1 MRILAV
7 CWLSTWLLKADGT
20 ESPRKEGAL
29 GPGSEALER
38 EEAERLLQ
46 KYKLTFSEDGDP
58 LRRRGQDLA
67 CSACQLAAKR
77 FQSKVASR
85 IKGKM
90 PDAEKKTVFQ
100 RGLTT
105 ACEEAQF
112 PQQLAVVEKEGKQF
126 YVDFQEALGSAHG
139 RVNVKAMSPEIKADV
154 INGCRHLLQKEWKD
168 SLLQKV
174 LSTPKGGR
182 ASDVDFGKLI
192 CGPKMSAVCDE
203 EEESDGDRE
212 EDEPQ
217 ILLVSAVGAAVQLLV
232 QLVAFPLA
240 FPGHVHPDVLRE
252 GLNELMG
259 RKLSSVPW
267 IAFTYWVC
275 NIIFS
280 VSALRLVRR
289 ASASTVVL
297 ANGAREGNR
306 FSGIIP
312 DWSDKEQEQEEEE
325 EEVQLRGSA
334 AHVLCMF
341 LLDLARAATRGEQR
355 VAMAELSFLR
365 ILKFMLGP
373 PGVPIFLVLMF
384 DAILAMIVLTV
395 VLLILPKR
403 VLSKSK
409 LVRTAR
415 NKLLRLLS
423 RMVELSMQGP
433 VALLVVWLGRKVFRG
448 RLDSVPKPPHGV
460 SPKAEGTY
468 DVSVQFSP
476 TKGWNPFHQE
486 TYVVA
491 FRKEGVNWLERPFK
505 PGENLEDMSGDAKK
519 GNRFKATVDGLPIG
533 TRITFRVCAL
543 SYWGRGP
550 WSREASVSTMAK
562 PSKDFGCTGPLGPA
576 REKTGS
582 DKKQYVWLQTR
593 NEVHIRIPVGTD
605 VRGKDVKFKAL
616 PLRLQVD
623 LAVGGETL
631 ELLHGQLAHRINS
644 DDATWY
650 IDESKEE
657 GRYIQITIFKLEA
670 LDRWSRVFEGDEHP
684 EIDVR
689 HVQWFVDP
697 LNPGTLGDLDEWTSG
712 RTPGRLILRGRAG
725 DGVAQMVRGS
735 TWTAIDLLRVTSKIQ
750 CNHRA
755 VRCLGGLPLQTVS
768 MPRL

>member
-1 MRILAV
+1 
-7 CWLSTWLLKADGT
+7 
-20 ESPRKEGAL
+20 
-29 GPGSEALER
+29 
-38 EEAERLLQ
+38 
-46 KYKLTFSEDGDP
+46 
-58 LRRRGQDLA
+58 
-67 CSACQLAAKR
+67 
-77 FQSKVASR
+77 
-85 IKGKM
+85 M

-297 ANGAREGNR
+297 ANVAALPLSALVFCCPLPLLKPQQFRWTFAMSLLLVAGGNLLYGPDP
-306 FSGIIP
+306 SGV
-312 DWSDKEQEQEEEE
+312 EQEE

-341 LLDLARAATRGEQR
+341 PLDLARAATRGEQR

-415 NKLLRLLS
+415 NKLLRFLS

-476 TKGWNPFHQE
+476 TRVWNPFHQE

-505 PGENLEDMSGDAKK
+505 PGENLEDMS
-519 GNRFKATVDGLPIG
+519 
-533 TRITFRVCAL
+533 
-543 SYWGRGP
+543 
-550 WSREASVSTMAK
+550 
-562 PSKDFGCTGPLGPA
+562 
-576 REKTGS
+576 
-582 DKKQYVWLQTR
+582 
-593 NEVHIRIPVGTD
+593 
-605 VRGKDVKFKAL
+605 
-616 PLRLQVD
+616 
-623 LAVGGETL
+623 
-631 ELLHGQLAHRINS
+631 
-644 DDATWY
+644 
-650 IDESKEE
+650 
-657 GRYIQITIFKLEA
+657 
-670 LDRWSRVFEGDEHP
+670 
-684 EIDVR
+684 
-689 HVQWFVDP
+689 
-697 LNPGTLGDLDEWTSG
+697 
-712 RTPGRLILRGRAG
+712 
-725 DGVAQMVRGS
+725 
-735 TWTAIDLLRVTSKIQ
+735 
-750 CNHRA
+750 
-755 VRCLGGLPLQTVS
+755 
-768 MPRL
+768 

>member
-1 MRILAV
+1 
-7 CWLSTWLLKADGT
+7 
-20 ESPRKEGAL
+20 
-29 GPGSEALER
+29 
-38 EEAERLLQ
+38 
-46 KYKLTFSEDGDP
+46 
-58 LRRRGQDLA
+58 
-67 CSACQLAAKR
+67 
-77 FQSKVASR
+77 
-85 IKGKM
+85 
-90 PDAEKKTVFQ
+90 
-100 RGLTT
+100 
-105 ACEEAQF
+105 
-112 PQQLAVVEKEGKQF
+112 
-126 YVDFQEALGSAHG
+126 
-139 RVNVKAMSPEIKADV
+139 
-154 INGCRHLLQKEWKD
+154 
-168 SLLQKV
+168 
-174 LSTPKGGR
+174 
-182 ASDVDFGKLI
+182 
-192 CGPKMSAVCDE
+192 
-203 EEESDGDRE
+203 
-212 EDEPQ
+212 
-217 ILLVSAVGAAVQLLV
+217 
-232 QLVAFPLA
+232 
-240 FPGHVHPDVLRE
+240 
-252 GLNELMG
+252 
-259 RKLSSVPW
+259 
-267 IAFTYWVC
+267 
-275 NIIFS
+275 
-280 VSALRLVRR
+280 
-289 ASASTVVL
+289 
-297 ANGAREGNR
+297 
-306 FSGIIP
+306 
-312 DWSDKEQEQEEEE
+312 
-325 EEVQLRGSA
+325 
-334 AHVLCMF
+334 
-341 LLDLARAATRGEQR
+341 
-355 VAMAELSFLR
+355 MAELSLLR

-373 PGVPIFLVLMF
+373 PGVPIILVLMF

-415 NKLLRLLS
+415 NKLLRFLS

-448 RLDSVPKPPHGV
+448 RLASVPKPPHGV

-468 DVSVQFSP
+468 DVSLQFSP

-491 FRKEGVNWLERPFK
+491 FRKEGVNWLERPFN

-519 GNRFKATVDGLPIG
+519 GNRFKATVDGLPIA
-533 TRITFRVCAL
+533 TRISFRVCAL

-550 WSREASVSTMAK
+550 WSREVSVSTMAK

-605 VRGKDVKFKAL
+605 VRGKDIKFKAL

-623 LAVGGETL
+623 LAVGGETW

-697 LNPGTLGDLDEWTSG
+697 LNPGTLGDLDE
-712 RTPGRLILRGRAG
+712 
-725 DGVAQMVRGS
+725 
-735 TWTAIDLLRVTSKIQ
+735 
-750 CNHRA
+750 
-755 VRCLGGLPLQTVS
+755 
-768 MPRL
+768 

>member
-1 MRILAV
+1 MRILTL
-7 CWLSTWLLKADGT
+7 CWLSTCLLSTDGT
-20 ESPRKEGAL
+20 ESPRKQGAL

-46 KYKLTFSEDGDP
+46 KYKLTFSEDGDA

-100 RGLTT
+100 RGLST

-203 EEESDGDRE
+203 EESDGDRE

-252 GLNELMG
+252 GLDELMG

-297 ANGAREGNR
+297 ANVAALPLSALVFCCPLPLLKPQQFRWTFAMSLLLAASSARAWGSREGKR
-306 FSGIIP
+306 LWRVMPGY
-312 DWSDKEQEQEEEE
+312 SDKVAGWFTFVAGVFAACQTYTQQAVDANPDKSILVAAEQCFT
-325 EEVQLRGSA
+325 VLKLTGSA

-341 LLDLARAATRGEQR
+341 PFDPALAETRGEQR

-365 ILKFMLGP
+365 QRGTEIIEGA
-373 PGVPIFLVLMF
+373 GHG
-384 DAILAMIVLTV
+384 
-395 VLLILPKR
+395 
-403 VLSKSK
+403 
-409 LVRTAR
+409 
-415 NKLLRLLS
+415 
-423 RMVELSMQGP
+423 QG
-433 VALLVVWLGRKVFRG
+433 
-448 RLDSVPKPPHGV
+448 LDSVPKPPHGV

-468 DVSVQFSP
+468 DVSLQFSP

-550 WSREASVSTMAK
+550 WSREVSVSTMAK

-712 RTPGRLILRGRAG
+712 RTPGRLTRRGRAS
-725 DGVAQMVRGS
+725 DGV
-735 TWTAIDLLRVTSKIQ
+735 DE
-750 CNHRA
+750 
-755 VRCLGGLPLQTVS
+755 
-768 MPRL
+768 